1 VKKKQKVEKLVQD
14 FETKLNGPFKSL
26 ILQSKQR
33 LEIPLPQHA
42 KDSEA
47 LYAHTPSTE
56 DGEDYQALLAR
67 QREEQEL
74 VTLQDDTDFQD
85 AIIYE
90 REKEIKEIQVQMIQV
105 NEIFK
110 DLAKLVEDQ
119 GEMVDNI
126 QTNISNV
133 SAHVGT
139 AVDEVKEAQ
148 TSQQSSRRKY
158 CYLAIA
164 VTLIVSI
171 LVGVVVLVIKTRE
184 T

>member
-1 VKKKQKVEKLVQD
+1 MD
-14 FETKLNGPFKSL
+14 FETKLNVPFKAL
-26 ILQSKQR
+26 LLQAKQR
-33 LEIPLPQHA
+33 LEIPLPHHA
-42 KDSEA
+42 KDTEG
-47 LYAHTPSTE
+47 LYAHTPSVA
-56 DGEDYQALLAR
+56 DEDYHTLLAR

-74 VTLQDDTDFQD
+74 VTLQDETDFQD

-133 SAHVGT
+133 AAHVGT
-139 AVDEVKEAQ
+139 AVVEVKDAH
-148 TSQQSSRRKY
+148 TMQQSSRKKY

-164 VTLIVSI
+164 ITLIVAI
-171 LVGVVVLVIKTRE
+171 LVGVVVIVLKVRE
-184 T
+184 NN